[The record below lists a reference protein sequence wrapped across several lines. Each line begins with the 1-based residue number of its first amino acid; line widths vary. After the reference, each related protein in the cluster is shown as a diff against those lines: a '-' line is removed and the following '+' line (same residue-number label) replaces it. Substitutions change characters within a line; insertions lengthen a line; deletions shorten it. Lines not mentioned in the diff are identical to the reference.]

1 MKKQKPLVLVI
12 LCMFLLLLLIVIPP
26 VFRKYIPK
34 EKTKSNKNSKSI
46 EILTCNKTFSDN
58 IHIGTS
64 KSKYI
69 NNELITNT
77 IEFVVNSNNI
87 NNQAESNPS
96 NDTNNQTY
104 EQEYQG
110 LVNMK
115 NANVETNGNMTK
127 IIINKDIAN
136 ENLNE
141 EGFNY
146 YFQDITNQKGF
157 YEYMGYS
164 CQITKG

>member
-1 MKKQKPLVLVI
+1 MKKEKPLVLVI
-12 LCMFLLLLLIVIPP
+12 LCMFLLLLLIIAPP

-34 EKTKSNKNSKSI
+34 EKSKSNKNKKSI

-77 IEFVVNSNNI
+77 IEFVINSNNI
-87 NNQAESNPS
+87 NNKVETNINNS
-96 NDTNNQTY
+96 NDNQSY
-104 EQEYQG
+104 EQEYQN
-110 LVNMK
+110 LSNMK

-127 IIINKDIAN
+127 IVIDKDIAN
-136 ENLNE
+136 DNLNE

-164 CQITKG
+164 CEITKG

>member
-34 EKTKSNKNSKSI
+34 EQTKSNKNSKSI

-69 NNELITNT
+69 NNKLITNT

-87 NNQAESNPS
+87 NNQIDSN
-96 NDTNNQTY
+96 NNGNNNQSY

-115 NANVETNGNMTK
+115 NINVETNDNATK
-127 IIINKDIAN
+127 IVINEEIAN
-136 ENLNE
+136 DNLNE

-146 YFQDITNQKGF
+146 YFQDLTNQKGF